1 MMRKKKLVN
10 DVSSNKVCMITLGC
24 AKNLV
29 DSEILVGGLKK
40 ENYEMVKKSDT
51 ADILIINTCGFLE
64 SAREESV
71 DVILQAGE
79 LRKSKQVDKL
89 VVMGCF
95 SDRYGPQLRDEI
107 PEVDEFFGTND
118 HAEVLSYLTGKSFKR
133 DDPDYFRSIL
143 TPHHYAYLKIAE
155 GCDNGC
161 SFCSIP
167 LMRGLQKSQPIEW
180 NVEETKRLVKSGVKE
195 LLVIAQDTTSYGWD
209 LTPRSSLHE
218 LIGKL
223 NDVDGLEWIRLH
235 YAHPAH
241 LHRKMI
247 HQFNQLDKLIP
258 YVDMPVQH
266 GSAKILKNMRRGLGP
281 DGIKKRI
288 DDLREIQPKISLRTS
303 IIVGFPGE
311 TDKDFQMLY
320 DFVEDI
326 QFDRLGVFTYSE
338 EEGTHGATL
347 KDDVSMAVKTER
359 MDAIM
364 LLQQDINLSKN
375 KSRIGSVE
383 KVLIDMHGDDGTSIG
398 RSYRDAP
405 EVDNS
410 VRINEQLKIG
420 EFFNIKITKAFDYDV
435 IGERVIHGS

>member
-1 MMRKKKLVN
+1 MN
-10 DVSSNKVCMITLGC
+10 NESSNKVCMITLGC

-40 ENYEMVKKSDT
+40 ENYEMVEKSDT

-118 HAEVLSYLTGKSFKR
+118 HAEVLSYLTGKAFKR

-180 NVEETKRLVKSGVKE
+180 NVQEAKRLVKSGVKE

-218 LIGKL
+218 LIEKL

-235 YAHPAH
+235 Y
-241 LHRKMI
+241 
-247 HQFNQLDKLIP
+247 
-258 YVDMPVQH
+258 
-266 GSAKILKNMRRGLGP
+266 
-281 DGIKKRI
+281 
-288 DDLREIQPKISLRTS
+288 
-303 IIVGFPGE
+303 
-311 TDKDFQMLY
+311 
-320 DFVEDI
+320 
-326 QFDRLGVFTYSE
+326 
-338 EEGTHGATL
+338 
-347 KDDVSMAVKTER
+347 
-359 MDAIM
+359 
-364 LLQQDINLSKN
+364 
-375 KSRIGSVE
+375 
-383 KVLIDMHGDDGTSIG
+383 
-398 RSYRDAP
+398 
-405 EVDNS
+405 
-410 VRINEQLKIG
+410 
-420 EFFNIKITKAFDYDV
+420 
-435 IGERVIHGS
+435 